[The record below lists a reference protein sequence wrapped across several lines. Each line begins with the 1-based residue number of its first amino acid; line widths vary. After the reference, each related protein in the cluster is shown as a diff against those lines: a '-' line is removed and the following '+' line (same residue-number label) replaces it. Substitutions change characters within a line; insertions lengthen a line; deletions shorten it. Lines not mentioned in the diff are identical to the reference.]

1 MKYQS
6 KSDAVLLLED
16 GTVFY
21 GKAAGKVGTATGEI
35 CFNTGMTG
43 YQEIFT
49 DPSYFGQIMLTT
61 NAHIGNYGIHA
72 DEIESDQMKIAGLIC
87 KNFNIQYSRPDAK
100 GSIQDYYEEENM
112 VAISDID
119 TRALVRHIRDK
130 GAMNGIISSEITDI
144 DELKIQLAEVP
155 SMEGLQLCS
164 KVSTKEAYFYG
175 DENASLKS
183 SCLRFRCKEK
193 HPSLFIR

>member
-1 MKYQS
+1 MKYKS
-6 KSDAVLLLED
+6 KADAILLLAD

-21 GKAAGKVGTATGEI
+21 GKVAGKIGTATGEI

-49 DPSYFGQIMLTT
+49 DPSYYGQIMLTT

-72 DEIESDQMKIAGLIC
+72 EEVESDKMKIAALIC
-87 KNFNIQYSRPDAK
+87 KNFNIQYSRPDATE
-100 GSIQDYYEEENM
+100 SIQTYYEAQNM
-112 VAISDID
+112 VAISDVD

-130 GAMNGIISSEITDI
+130 GAMNGIVSSEITDI
-144 DELKIQLAEVP
+144 NELKKRLSEVP

-164 KVSTKEAYFYG
+164 KVSTKQPYFFG
-175 DENASLKS
+175 EENS
-183 SCLRFRCKEK
+183 STK
-193 HPSLFIR
+193 